1 VSEADQSKKR
11 RGAGVAHWKR
21 MATVVAAAL
30 QPNFGER
37 WGPGARELVG

>member
-1 VSEADQSKKR
+1 VREANQSKKK

-30 QPNFGER
+30 RPNFGER
-37 WGPGARELVG
+37 WGSGAREPVG